1 MGVGIAVIKCGV
13 KGMYYKTGNADAMA
27 RLREKSGRKLEGLK
41 IRKAWKKVTFRTRV
55 RSATGAGDT
64 SIGAFLC
71 AVLSDRPLLQ
81 CMHLAAGTG
90 ASCVEEYDALSGLRS
105 FEELE
110 KKIAEGWQKQQ

>member
-27 RLREKSGRKLEGLK
+27 RLREKSGRKLEGFENQEGLEK
-41 IRKAWKKVTFRTRV
+41 SYVPARV

-71 AVLSDRPLLQ
+71 AVLRTGLFCNACTWQQEPALPVWKNT
-81 CMHLAAGTG
+81 MH
-90 ASCVEEYDALSGLRS
+90 
-105 FEELE
+105 
-110 KKIAEGWQKQQ
+110 